1 MLTILPFECRGIKYT
16 LGTKHGESYA
26 VVCYIRNALRKNI
39 KQQGEMLKKQRKT
52 QKNISDLYVGLP

>member
-1 MLTILPFECRGIKYT
+1 MLE
-16 LGTKHGESYA
+16 TKHGESYA